1 MAALIQLVVLLAL
14 LVPLQ
19 VRAQDD
25 AFESRAEFSIVLNR
39 AAGNGVNI
47 DFRVKNNTKKPLLTF
62 DPACLFR
69 YSFPTVT
76 DAGGRELKGTRPLAN
91 PCEHAII
98 CIAPGGTYRGSFPAS
113 LEAMYLLQPGAS
125 YRVAVTFIHEPSAR
139 EIKTLGK
146 IVHDGRLA
154 PNGRFLVGSFPS
166 NALTVRVAD

>member
-1 MAALIQLVVLLAL
+1 MQLMLILAL
-14 LVPLQ
+14 LAPLQ
-19 VRAQDD
+19 VAAQDD

-69 YSFPTVT
+69 YSYPTVT
-76 DAGGRELKGTRPLAN
+76 DASGRELKGTRPQAN

-98 CIAPGGTYRGSFPAS
+98 CIAPRATYRGSYPVA
-113 LEAMYLLQPGAS
+113 LEAIYILEPGATYS
-125 YRVAVTFIHEPSAR
+125 VAITFIHEPSAR

-146 IVHDGRLA
+146 IVHEGRLA
-154 PNGRFLVGSFPS
+154 PNGRFLVGSFRS
-166 NALTVRVAD
+166 NALKVRVAD